1 MSHSH
6 AKRKRRNYTWCA
18 VLFALVGTAC
28 MLFGII
34 RLLWPEITEPADLP
48 DHSQPYSA
56 PASEPGKIRLSAVPR
71 EGKPPAVI
79 RPLLP

>member
-34 RLLWPEITEPADLP
+34 RLLWPEITEPRGSAG
-48 DHSQPYSA
+48 SQPA
-56 PASEPGKIRLSAVPR
+56 LFRACIRARKKYVYRQYRERGNHPR
-71 EGKPPAVI
+71 
-79 RPLLP
+79 